1 MESIVMNGH
10 KEPYLLASE
19 VLPPTKFLLYNIMI
33 RIGDLNRYLNKSS
46 VAESYYMSARKLDV
60 FRGHAYNQLAINT
73 PVSQH
78 FKCIY
83 YYCRAAKSC
92 TEPIPIAETNLKL
105 AVNRFDSG
113 ILKSI
118 IRCSKNDSESQ
129 LESEEQLIVHVSTE
143 RHRLVLF
150 VCDFGLL

>member
-10 KEPYLLASE
+10 KEPYLLACD
-19 VLPPTKFLLYNIMI
+19 VLPMTKLLLYNILI

-46 VAESYYMSARKLDV
+46 VAESYYMSARKVDV
-60 FRGHAYNQLAINT
+60 LRGDAYNQLAINT
-73 PVSQH
+73 PHSQH

-92 TEPIPIAETNLKL
+92 AEPITIAETNLKL
-105 AVNRFDSG
+105 AINRFDSG

-118 IRCSKNDSESQ
+118 IRCSATNQ
-129 LESEEQLIVHVSTE
+129 STAHYRLKRTQCFPRTRC
-143 RHRLVLF
+143 RHAF
-150 VCDFGLL
+150 QWF